1 MTTRLNGLVVAFEND
16 IREDDAQSIID
27 AILMIKGVASVTTNS
42 VQPDDYIFRSRIKA
56 EIEKALYEA
65 FQKDLGGK

>member
-1 MTTRLNGLVVAFEND
+1 MTTRLNGLVVAFESD

-27 AILMIKGVASVTTNS
+27 AILMIKGVASVTANT
-42 VQPDDYIFRSRIKA
+42 VQQDDYILRSRIKA

-65 FQKDLGGK
+65 FQKV

>member
-16 IREDDAQSIID
+16 IREDDAQSIIE
-27 AILMIKGVASVTTNS
+27 AILMIKGVSSVTTNS
-42 VQPDDYIFRSRIKA
+42 VQPDDYILRSRIKT

-65 FQKDLGGK
+65 FQKI

>member
-27 AILMIKGVASVTTNS
+27 AILMIKGVASVTANT
-42 VQPDDYIFRSRIKA
+42 VQQDDYILRSRIKA

-65 FQKDLGGK
+65 FQKV

>member
-27 AILMIKGVASVTTNS
+27 AILMIKGVASVTANT
-42 VQPDDYIFRSRIKA
+42 VQHDDYILRSRIKA

-65 FQKDLGGK
+65 FQKV

>member
-16 IREDDAQSIID
+16 IREDDAQSIIE
-27 AILMIKGVASVTTNS
+27 AILMIKGVSSVTTNS
-42 VQPDDYIFRSRIKA
+42 VQPDDYILSSRIKT

-65 FQKDLGGK
+65 FQKI